1 VKYQPQDQHAA
12 PPLHLTSDTD
22 PGGGLPAG
30 AEVFSGTWAIRPEE
44 GAPGPPN
51 ALCQTGTAEYP
62 ALSLGVPIYT
72 DVVLAVRFKPIS
84 GRTDQAAGL
93 IFRVQ
98 DQDNY
103 YILRANAL
111 EGNVNFYKYAGGQR
125 SSIKEGSG
133 KVESGRWQALRA
145 EVAGNCLRGLLN
157 NQLVVEAI
165 DDTYKA
171 GQVGLWTKA
180 DSVTCFDD
188 LAANTP

>member
-1 VKYQPQDQHAA
+1 
-12 PPLHLTSDTD
+12 
-22 PGGGLPAG
+22 
-30 AEVFSGTWAIRPEE
+30 
-44 GAPGPPN
+44 
-51 ALCQTGTAEYP
+51 
-62 ALSLGVPIYT
+62 VPIYT

-98 DQDNY
+98 GKDKY
-103 YILRANAL
+103 SILRANAL
-111 EGNVNFYKYAGGQR
+111 EGNVNFYKDAGGQR

-145 EVAGNCLRGLLN
+145 EVTGNRLRGFLN